1 MKNANKT
8 LYMCAATAT
17 LNRTAHSLVHE
28 SAERDEPQSRASEN
42 IPFWN
47 ARKVKLR
54 ACLIY
59 STAAQLQCW
68 LKQNVFAFHKAALI
82 CVGQAP
88 TFFQVVSS
96 SSSG

>member
-1 MKNANKT
+1 MQNANKT

-17 LNRTAHSLVHE
+17 PDCALPCPE

-54 ACLIY
+54 AYLIY
-59 STAAQLQCW
+59 STAAQLECW